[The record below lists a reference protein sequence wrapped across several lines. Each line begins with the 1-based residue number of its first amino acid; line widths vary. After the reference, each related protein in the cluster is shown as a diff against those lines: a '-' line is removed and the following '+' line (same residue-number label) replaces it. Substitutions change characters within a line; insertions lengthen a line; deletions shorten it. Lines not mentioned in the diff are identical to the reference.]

1 MTNKLD
7 ILKQAQAVV
16 EQRGA
21 AYGEAKDHFGRTVGL
36 LNVMLADKL
45 KAPLVPSDWPIV
57 MICDK
62 LAREANRHN
71 DDNCVD
77 IAGYAGCLAEVVAT
91 KPTAI
96 RVAESVMYNEEPIA
110 AYGLR
115 DGKPFIWQRHD
126 AEQIIPLIVA
136 ADRWAYLLFIGRAAE
151 FYLAESRKGR
161 AK

>member
-1 MTNKLD
+1 MTSKLD

-36 LNVMLADKL
+36 LNIMLADKL
-45 KAPLVPSDWPIV
+45 KVPLAPSDWPIV

-91 KPTAI
+91 KLPTI
-96 RVAESVMYNEEPIA
+96 SVVESVTADGEPIA

-115 DGKPFIWQRHD
+115 DGRPFIWLRHD
-126 AEQIIPLIVA
+126 VEQVVPSAGIAEVV
-136 ADRWAYLLFIGRAAE
+136 AYLEFMARAAE

>member
-1 MTNKLD
+1 MTSKLD

-21 AYGEAKDHFGRTVGL
+21 AYGGAKDHFGRTVGL

-45 KAPLVPSDWPIV
+45 KVPLVPSDWPIV

-96 RVAESVMYNEEPIA
+96 VTVESVTFDGEPIA
-110 AYGLR
+110 TYGLQ
-115 DGKPFIWQRHD
+115 DGMPFIWQRHD
-126 AEQIIPLIVA
+126 VGQIVPSAGILEVV
-136 ADRWAYLLFIGRAAE
+136 AYLEFMARAAE